1 MSIKNPKS
9 VLVGAVAAGCLAALV
24 CGCAKPLET
33 GASVKR
39 MPAGQQFAGFLK
51 DYSKLKPNAEF
62 ENTLSYVNKDEQKNV
77 HQYIAVIVDPPVVY
91 LATDADPKNLPDR
104 GRAALADYFREE
116 ITHAVH
122 DAFPVVNE
130 PGPLVLR
137 LRTALI
143 GVDVG
148 SNAGQSKGDDLERA
162 INIGKVGVEM
172 ELVDSVTGEQI
183 AAAVDRQNLGDGASI
198 GSANFSRDEKYRAA
212 VQALDGWAARLRA
225 FLDSAH
231 ELSAEESAEADQS
244 YHPYGEESAPAAR
257 PSK

>member
-1 MSIKNPKS
+1 MKS
-9 VLVGAVAAGCLAALV
+9 ALVGAAAAGCLAALV
-24 CGCAKPLET
+24 CGCAKPVET

-62 ENTLSYVNKDEQKNV
+62 ENTLSYVSKDEHKNV
-77 HQYIAVIVDPPVVY
+77 HKYIAVIVDPPVLY

-104 GRAALADYFREE
+104 GRTALADYFRVA
-116 ITHAVH
+116 ITNAVH

-148 SNAGQSKGDDLERA
+148 SDAGQSKGDDLERA

-172 ELVDSVTGEQI
+172 ELVDSETGEQI

-198 GSANFSRDEKYRAA
+198 ASANFSRDEKYRAA

-231 ELSAEESAEADQS
+231 ELSAEEGAEADQA
-244 YHPYGEESAPAAR
+244 YHPYGAEESAPMAR
-257 PSK
+257 HSK